1 MLLRNTYKYL
11 IHENFLNV
19 RNVKNLFG
27 NLFVSFIDSLLPL
40 LDFLAISSKK
50 SHGKVITRHC

>member
-1 MLLRNTYKYL
+1 MLLRNIFKYL

-50 SHGKVITRHC
+50 SRGKVITRN